1 VTYTTADWLLALLP
15 VALVLGLMVGRGWNS
30 AKAGFTGL
38 ALAMGV
44 AWERF
49 GAGRDVLA
57 WAQVKALLL
66 TADVALIIWAALLL
80 YYVVERAGAL
90 RVIAEALARLSAD
103 PLIQGLL
110 LAWVFTSFLQG
121 VGGFG
126 VPVAIVAPILV
137 GQGIDRTRAAVAP
150 ALGHGWAVTYG
161 SLAASFLML
170 IRVTG
175 LPGSELAPPSALM
188 LGALAYTSGLAV
200 AHVLGGW
207 QGVRRVW
214 PYVLVV
220 GSVMGSVQLAL
231 TLGGLWSLGA
241 IGGGISGLIASVL
254 WIRRSGTNTT
264 SKSAPSV
271 ATNAPSTPLA
281 LSGYALLISLAL
293 ILRGIRPV
301 KAFLNAQIAISV
313 DLPAT
318 VTARGWQSAAE
329 IGAGFGLLAHPGM
342 IILYSCAATYW
353 LYRRAGLY
361 ANGAEHDILRQ
372 SGKRAAKAAL
382 GVYMMVALAATL
394 ARAGMMAVL
403 ADGLSH
409 AVPDGLYAFV
419 APLIGALGAF
429 ITGSNMNSNAVFGVL
444 QRDTAQLLGLS
455 VPVILAG
462 QTAAAAVI
470 SVLSPTKVAVGCS
483 TVNADEG
490 AVMRHLL
497 GYGALLI
504 VFVGGMTW
512 LGLWL
517 A

>member
-1 VTYTTADWLLALLP
+1 MTYTTADWLLALLP
-15 VALVLGLMVGRGWNS
+15 VALVLGLMVWRGWNS

-38 ALAMGV
+38 ALAMGL
-44 AWERF
+44 AWGRF
-49 GAGRDVLA
+49 GAGGDALA

-80 YYVVERAGAL
+80 YYIVERAGAL

-103 PLIQGLL
+103 PLLQGLL
-110 LAWVFTSFLQG
+110 LAWVFASFLQG

-126 VPVAIVAPILV
+126 VPVAIVAPLLV
-137 GQGIDRTRAAVAP
+137 GQGVARTRAAVAP

-175 LPGSELAPPSALM
+175 LSGAELAPPAALM
-188 LGALAYTSGLAV
+188 LGALAYTSGLMV

-220 GSVMGSVQLAL
+220 GTAMGSAQLAL
-231 TLGGLWSLGA
+231 ALGGLWSLGA
-241 IGGGISGLIASVL
+241 IGGGMSGLVASVL
-254 WIRRSGTNTT
+254 WIRHQGTR
-264 SKSAPSV
+264 
-271 ATNAPSTPLA
+271 TNAVKATRPASNGLSVRLA
-281 LSGYALLISLAL
+281 LSGYALLVGLAL
-293 ILRGIRPV
+293 ALRGIRPV
-301 KAFLNAQIAISV
+301 KAFLNAQIALSV

-318 VTARGWQSAAE
+318 VTARGWVGAAE
-329 IGAGFGLLAHPGM
+329 PDAGFGILAHPGM
-342 IILYSCAATYW
+342 IILYSCAVSYW

-361 ANGAEHDILRQ
+361 AAGVERDMLRQ
-372 SGKRAAKAAL
+372 SGKRAGRAAL
-382 GVYMMVALAATL
+382 GVYAMVALAATM

-403 ADGLSH
+403 ADGLSQ

-419 APLIGALGAF
+419 APVIGALGAF

-462 QTAAAAVI
+462 QTAAAAVV
-470 SVLSPTKVAVGCS
+470 SVLSPAKVAVGCS
-483 TVNADEG
+483 TVGADEG

-504 VFVGGMTW
+504 VLVGGMTW

>member
-1 VTYTTADWLLALLP
+1 MSYSIADWLLALLP
-15 VALVLGLMVGRGWNS
+15 VVLVLGLMVGRGWSS

-38 ALAMGV
+38 VLAMV
-44 AWERF
+44 LAWGRF
-49 GAGRDVLA
+49 GAGGDALA

-66 TADVALIIWAALLL
+66 TLDVTLIIWAALLL
-80 YYVVERAGAL
+80 YYIVERAGAL
-90 RVIAEALARLSAD
+90 RVIAGALARLSAD

-110 LAWVFTSFLQG
+110 LAWVFASFLQG

-137 GQGIDRTRAAVAP
+137 SQGVARTRAAVAP

-161 SLAASFLML
+161 SLATSFLML

-175 LPGSELAPPSALM
+175 MPGAELAPPAALM
-188 LGALAYTSGLAV
+188 LGALAYTSGLMV

-207 QGVRRVW
+207 EGVRRVW

-220 GSVMGSVQLAL
+220 GTAMGSAQLAL

-241 IGGGISGLIASVL
+241 IGGGLSGLAASIW
-254 WIRRSGTNTT
+254 WIHRQG
-264 SKSAPSV
+264 APSPSEV
-271 ATNAPSTPLA
+271 NAAQTPSTPSVRLA
-281 LSGYALLISLAL
+281 LSGYALLVGLAL
-293 ILRGIRPV
+293 LLRGIRPV
-301 KAFLNAQIAISV
+301 KAFLNAQIALSV

-318 VTARGWQSAAE
+318 VTARGWASAAE
-329 IGAGFGLLAHPGM
+329 IGAGFGILAHPGL
-342 IILYSCAATYW
+342 IILYSCAVTYW

-361 ANGAEHDILRQ
+361 ADGVERDMLRQ
-372 SGKRAAKAAL
+372 SGKRAGRAAL
-382 GVYMMVALAATL
+382 GVYAMVALAATMG
-394 ARAGMMAVL
+394 RAGMMAVL
-403 ADGLSH
+403 ADGLSQT
-409 AVPDGLYAFV
+409 VPDGLYAFV
-419 APLIGALGAF
+419 APVIGALGAF

-444 QRDTAQLLGLS
+444 QRDTAQFLGLA

-470 SVLSPTKVAVGCS
+470 SVLSPAKVAVGCS
-483 TVNADEG
+483 TVGADEG

-497 GYGALLI
+497 GYGALL
-504 VFVGGMTW
+504 VVLVGSMTW
-512 LGLWL
+512 LGLQL